1 MLYYIILY
9 IKYIYIY
16 IYLYIHIH
24 KIIMKISDLPSLD
37 LSYGDKEDIISLQDN
52 S

>member
-1 MLYYIILY
+1 MSYYTIL
-9 IKYIYIY
+9 YIYIY
-16 IYLYIHIH
+16 IYIFIYIYIH

>member
-9 IKYIYIY
+9 YKIYIY